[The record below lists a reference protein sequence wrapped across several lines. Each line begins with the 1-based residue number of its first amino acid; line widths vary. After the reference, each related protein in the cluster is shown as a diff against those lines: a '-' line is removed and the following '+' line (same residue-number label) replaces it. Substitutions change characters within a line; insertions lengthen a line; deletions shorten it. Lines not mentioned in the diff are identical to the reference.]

1 MAQSSLAVKAIPT
14 TLTWKAP
21 ETMTH
26 SDDNT
31 TDAVLAKSASKAL
44 QWLGCAGADQ
54 LVVLGLSDQGATH
67 AGESMALTPQSRNAA
82 LQLIQIYKTV
92 YAAVG
97 GNQAQGQVWMSSH
110 NQGLDEI
117 PLHLL
122 GTSEGRVQ
130 LLNYLEQ
137 SGGMA

>member
-1 MAQSSLAVKAIPT
+1 MN
-14 TLTWKAP
+14 
-21 ETMTH
+21 H

-31 TDAVLAKSASKAL
+31 TDAVLAKSALKAL
-44 QWLGCAGADQ
+44 QWLGCAAADQ
-54 LVVLGLSDQGATH
+54 LVALGLSYQEAAH
-67 AGESMALTPQSRNAA
+67 SGESMALPPQSRNAA

-110 NQGLDEI
+110 NKGLGET
-117 PLHLL
+117 PSQLL
-122 GTSEGRVQ
+122 GTSEGREQ
-130 LLNYLEQ
+130 LLSYLKQ